1 MSFQV
6 VLFLDLSLNQIL
18 GLVVLLASRS
28 SCSSGNFDNVNAL
41 QWTSASRGD
50 AHSGKEVNA
59 GTYSQYS
66 KKLEQFLLSFLAFF
80 FLGIFLCIW
89 FV

>member
-28 SCSSGNFDNVNAL
+28 SCSNGNFDNTLSHVNAL
-41 QWTSASRGD
+41 QWTSVSRGG

-66 KKLEQFLLSFLAFF
+66 KELERFLLSFLAFF
-80 FLGIFLCIW
+80 FLGTF
-89 FV
+89 